1 MSDGCFGCRS
11 RGMGEEGVTWGST
24 SKSRTFKQKCKKKK
38 KTTHPPGAKTMVF
51 WHFEQKDIPR
61 ERKKKNNDYF
71 QQYEKGTRVLRTSA
85 EFGPAA
91 ESI

>member
-1 MSDGCFGCRS
+1 MTVASVAEAEGWGKREL
-11 RGMGEEGVTWGST
+11 RGGALLKVEPSN
-24 SKSRTFKQKCKKKK
+24 KNAKKKK